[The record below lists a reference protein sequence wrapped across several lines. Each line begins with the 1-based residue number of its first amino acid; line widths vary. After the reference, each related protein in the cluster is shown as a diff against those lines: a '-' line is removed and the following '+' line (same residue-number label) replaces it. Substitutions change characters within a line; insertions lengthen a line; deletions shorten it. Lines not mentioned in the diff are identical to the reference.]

1 MSKSTERLFPQSQK
15 VFHFINFLCLDL
27 DHILLLHIELERLFE
42 KEELSCVFKEGKT
55 KELVYRIVYPAEL
68 LGPLIEQFQSLSSS
82 VASFFLARLNVE
94 IGEYE
99 RALKIYSELDSA
111 GSKDVFQDFWMVER
125 IFFKGIAF
133 EFSGQLS
140 NAISEYQLIFKIE
153 NKFNSIFFA
162 FWSEKILFRL
172 GFLLKM
178 YFFYLLKGLC
188 LMKPLLFSESFS
200 ALKLLTSQRK

>member
-15 VFHFINFLCLDL
+15 VFLFINFLCLDL

-178 YFFYLLKGLC
+178 YFFIYSKD
-188 LMKPLLFSESFS
+188 FAS
-200 ALKLLTSQRK
+200 